1 MLCASKCLN
10 CAVKF
15 SNNYK
20 YCSLVMVFYASA
32 IFHHFDLSLTSYLL
46 TFAGLNCEIFLKIEE
61 NVEENT
67 NKYRVSG

>member
-1 MLCASKCLN
+1 
-10 CAVKF
+10 
-15 SNNYK
+15 
-20 YCSLVMVFYASA
+20 MVFYASA